1 VRGCTLV
8 AELASKT
15 RGSSRNAP
23 GIDGFGFLV
32 HVTGTSELCACVLQ
46 VVNPS
51 PVEILGHTPCH
62 SQIAIDVPSQ
72 GRGIS
77 DHERQVARFQGTASA
92 SYLKRTRAETMWFRR
107 GLRYK
112 NRDLLSDKN
121 TDQAARSLSAQPQ
134 GKGNDTLRMSHR
146 KGYGVGASEAAI
158 DAAIP
163 RRPPTA
169 DFLGV
174 TGCGGIPR
182 LQDATFASRTQ
193 TKLSRPCARNDMP
206 CGRDETADPSLPFAS
221 LRVNARDDSVAVAEG
236 FPDCVRSAKPGRSAN
251 DALRSLRSLRLRSG
265 QAP

>member
-46 VVNPS
+46 LVNPS

-174 TGCGGIPR
+174 TEIMHGV
-182 LQDATFASRTQ
+182 
-193 TKLSRPCARNDMP
+193 K
-206 CGRDETADPSLPFAS
+206 
-221 LRVNARDDSVAVAEG
+221 AEG
-236 FPDCVRSAKPGRSAN
+236 FLPTGPESAIDCVRSAKPGRSAN